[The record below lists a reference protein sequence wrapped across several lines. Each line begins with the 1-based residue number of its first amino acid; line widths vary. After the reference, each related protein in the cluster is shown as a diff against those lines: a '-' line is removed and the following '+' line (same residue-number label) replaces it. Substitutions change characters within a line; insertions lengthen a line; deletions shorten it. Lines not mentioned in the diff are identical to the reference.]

1 MRQLLVCAT
10 VISALCGGAALAA
23 NAPLKLDY
31 RRLAPG
37 FIAETMNEAGFAAGT
52 GFPAG
57 NRWGQYTAYLMAT
70 NAKGQRTWRIEH
82 YLPNKPPANTA
93 QGSTMYLLEGSK
105 QALLIDT
112 ANPASFTLGID
123 DLKTV
128 VRQLLAHDNDGK
140 DKANPLDFVVANT
153 HSHGDHIGENV
164 LMSDR
169 TLYYM
174 DGDWPA
180 LAPPNYVP
188 IREGGGATAHGPG
201 QAVAEIDLG
210 DRLVKAVAVPP
221 HTKGSTAYLDA
232 ENHMVFTGDAFGSG
246 FAYIQGGPLDQFAQ
260 SAHHLAGLLAPL
272 GHVDVLPAHFYQTA
286 LWERRGPPINGAPL
300 DQTFVDDQ
308 AVVADG
314 VLDGSIVGEPYL
326 IGGRN
331 TAWARYKSAQ
341 VVYSLSALY
350 SAGATAKTPYHAM
363 ALKTSFPK
371 RWVADDA
378 LTSIYNVKSDLH
390 LIRGPSGEMVYWLK
404 GSRASLLIGSGSGAP
419 GLSALVAKLSR
430 SSPLEIVVLDGSANQ
445 VAGLGQFANSKVYAP
460 VGVSLGGRAATAL
473 APGQVIDLGSDG
485 AGRPLRL
492 RIDRV
497 ADGPA
502 AITLLDTG
510 DRILFTGAA
519 FGAQGPARPLQ
530 LKGPVAPFAGAF
542 RAWKARV
549 EGQFDSLYTTYNS
562 QWFTSPQY
570 LQQLDQALQKA
581 QAADAAAPALVKS
594 EGAPDI
600 VAAIQVQR

>member
-10 VISALCGGAALAA
+10 VISALFGRAALAA
-23 NAPLKLDY
+23 DAPLKLNY
-31 RRLAPG
+31 HRLAPG
-37 FIAETMNEAGFAAGT
+37 FIAETMNDAGFAAGT

-82 YLPNKPPANTA
+82 YLPHQPTANTA

-112 ANPASFTLGID
+112 ANPASFTLGVD

-128 VRQLLAHDNDGK
+128 VRQLLGHDNAGK
-140 DKANPLDFVVANT
+140 ARANPLDFVVANT

-169 TLYYM
+169 TIYYM

-180 LAPPNYVP
+180 QAPPNYVP
-188 IREGGGATAHGPG
+188 IREGGGATAHGSG
-201 QAVAEIDLG
+201 QAVSQIDLG
-210 DRLVKAVAVPP
+210 DRLLKAVAVPP

-246 FAYIQGGPLDQFAQ
+246 FAYIQGGPLDQFSR
-260 SAHHLAGLLAPL
+260 SARHLAQLLAPL
-272 GHVDVLPAHFYQTA
+272 GHVDVMPAHFYQTA
-286 LWERRGPPINGAPL
+286 AWERRGPPINGAPL
-300 DQTFVDDQ
+300 DQTFIDDQ
-308 AVVADG
+308 AKVADG
-314 VLDGSIVGEPYL
+314 VLDGTIVGEPYL
-326 IGGRN
+326 AGGRN

-341 VVYSLSALY
+341 VVYALPTLY
-350 SAGATAKTPYHAM
+350 GADAAAKAPYHAM
-363 ALKTSFPK
+363 ALKTSFPM
-371 RWVADDA
+371 RWVIDQT

-390 LIRGPSGEMVYWLK
+390 LIRGPNGEMVFLLK
-404 GSRASLLIGSGSGAP
+404 GTRAALLIGSGSGAP
-419 GLSALVAKLSR
+419 GLAPLVAKLTGSM
-430 SSPLEIVVLDGSANQ
+430 PLEIVVLDASSDQ
-445 VAGLGQFANSKVYAP
+445 VAGLGQFAKAKVYAP
-460 VGVSLGGRAATAL
+460 VGAALGDHAATAL
-473 APGQVIDLGSDG
+473 APGQVIDLGADS

-492 RIDRV
+492 RVDQV
-497 ADGPA
+497 AAGST
-502 AITLLDTG
+502 AITLLDTA

-519 FGAQGPARPLQ
+519 LGAQGPARPLQ
-530 LKGPVAPFAGAF
+530 LKGPVAPFAAAF
-542 RAWKARV
+542 RSWKAKV

-581 QAADAAAPALVKS
+581 EAAEQASTLVKS
-594 EGAPDI
+594 DGTPDV
-600 VAAIQVQR
+600 VAAVQVQR